1 MTTEAEVT
9 TVLAEKVSGEVITAH
24 TAGYDDARR
33 VWNGLIDRKP
43 LAIVR
48 CTGSADVAQ
57 AIRFARS
64 AGLPLS
70 VRGGG
75 HNVAGTAVC
84 DGGVVIDLSSLRRV
98 TVDAGARRAVVGGGA
113 LWSDVDQATQAHGLA
128 TTGGLISHTGVG
140 GFTLGG
146 GIGWLMRR
154 YGLSCDNLV
163 GAEVVTAE
171 GEVVRADVG
180 RNPELLWALRGGGGN
195 FGVVVSFE
203 FELHPVSTVLAGL
216 VMYAPGDA
224 TGVLTAYREFVDDC
238 RDELTT
244 VAGFVTAPPAPFVP
258 TDVQGQPVVAVL
270 ACHCGDLATAEA
282 DLAPLKTFAEPVAQ
296 MIAPMPYTAV
306 QSMFDEGAPFGML
319 AYWRTEYLGGLTDA
333 AIDVLVQHAAR
344 NPSPLGQVHIHH
356 LEGAVA
362 RVGESE
368 TAFCRRYAPFVV
380 NLPSGWMEPAE
391 TDRNISWVREF
402 SDALRPH
409 GTGEAYPNFVGSD
422 ELDRVR
428 AAYGPNLARLVEV
441 KRRWDPA
448 NVFHGNLNI
457 EP

>member
-1 MTTEAEVT
+1 MRTDVT
-9 TVLAEKVSGEVITAH
+9 SGLAERISGEVITED
-24 TAGYDDARR
+24 TPGYDAARR
-33 VWNGLIDRKP
+33 VWNGLIDRRP

-48 CTGSADVAQ
+48 CTGSADIAQ
-57 AIRFARS
+57 AIQFARS
-64 AGLPLS
+64 AGLPLT

-75 HNVAGTAVC
+75 HNVAGSSVRDRA
-84 DGGVVIDLSSLRRV
+84 VVIDLSLLRDV
-98 TVDAGARRAVVGGGA
+98 TVDAGGRRADVGGGA
-113 LWSDVDQATQAHGLA
+113 LWSDVDQATQVHGLA

-154 YGLSCDNLV
+154 YGLACDNLV
-163 GAEVVTAE
+163 GAEVVTAD
-171 GEVVRADVG
+171 GDVVHADAG
-180 RNPELLWALRGGGGN
+180 QNPDLLWALRGGGGN
-195 FGVVVSFE
+195 FGVVSRFE
-203 FELHPVSTVLAGL
+203 LELHPVGTVLAGL
-216 VMYAPGDA
+216 VMYAPADA
-224 TGVLTAYREFVDDC
+224 PAVLTAYRQFVDDC
-238 RDELTT
+238 PDELTT

-258 TDVQGQPVVAVL
+258 PDVQGRPVVAVL
-270 ACHCGDLATAEA
+270 ACHCGDLAAAEA
-282 DLAPLKTFAEPVAQ
+282 DLTPLKTFAKPLAQ

-306 QSMFDEGAPFGML
+306 QSMFDEGAPHGML

-333 AIDVLVQHAAR
+333 AIDVLVEHSAR

-380 NLPSGWMEPAE
+380 NLPAGWMEPAE
-391 TDRNISWVREF
+391 SERNIGWVRDF

-409 GTGEAYPNFVGSD
+409 GTGEAYSNFVGGD
-422 ELDRVR
+422 ELDRVQ

-441 KRRWDPA
+441 KRRWDPE
-448 NVFHGNLNI
+448 NIFRGNLNI
-457 EP
+457 TP